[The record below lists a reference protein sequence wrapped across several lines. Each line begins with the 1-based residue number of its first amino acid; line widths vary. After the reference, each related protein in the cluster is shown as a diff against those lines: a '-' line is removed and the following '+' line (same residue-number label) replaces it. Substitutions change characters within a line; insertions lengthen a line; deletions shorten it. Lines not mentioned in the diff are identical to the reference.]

1 MHEWCEVEALY
12 NHPLRMLRN
21 NKNYFIK
28 ITLFSLIKF
37 FYVAYTSYTFTV
49 IMQVT
54 NRNTN
59 NGGGKNGMA
68 TIGIFCNGSKT

>member
-12 NHPLRMLRN
+12 NHSLRMLRN

-37 FYVAYTSYTFTV
+37 FHVAYTSYTFTV

-54 NRNTN
+54 NRNTI